1 MAKKPRKPHTSRKR
15 IITPE
20 TRTKIARALAAKLG
34 PTSDWDKP
42 EPTGRK
48 TNGIDKTTGH
58 KITISTPKRTLT
70 KPKTPPNPNTIHN
83 PNGTKAGGHRASTH
97 YLNTQK
103 ITQEPLAQERLTE
116 RANTL
121 TTPQKV
127 TKYLDKLDQRLK
139 TANTDTGN
147 PETNRQNQ
155 RLALKHLVEAQ
166 LLGIVNPNGEQI
178 NDTPT
183 WKPNNTDTT
192 TKENTTAKTPKQ
204 PWHPKTHGTYTPQQ
218 QEQEHKNPAAPGGII
233 HTEAKNL
240 TPLQLKRLANH
251 YGITD
256 ENTINQLGVQAGNP
270 KFRKTQA
277 FNTTYDNWLLDKL
290 GAKLGVTNRQELDT
304 KLTELNGGK
313 DPHKTMIS
321 PIMFQTATP
330 ELRQLI
336 EQELGYLPSRRNM
349 ERDKA
354 GQPKPH
360 PRAGLKISQK
370 RTKKETD
377 ARDLAALKADQQ
389 TIRKQETQAK
399 KDTEKERIINRRATH
414 QRDEYQ
420 ANQDDTAK
428 ALQHAHRNQQLGKR
442 SRFSQETKD
451 AEAKFNAEHP
461 IDSYRPL
468 AQRILDTEWENYKQG
483 NSAPVSINAQKG
495 RPTNPT
501 NTAVYAKAAA
511 ENGGF
516 PKPVDN
522 PQYEKPTTTTPKPA
536 PKPETKPT
544 IPAPKLGER
553 IMRKHTTAGET
564 FNRDGIIRNG
574 IKIKKAFNG
583 YALEVPG
590 RDNPVDLTYDYRNN
604 TGPEDLNDA
613 RAAVDRITEDMKLPG
628 VDPNNYWLGRTE
640 KEISK
645 TVDDPRIRPYIE
657 SNKLYDAETLRAA
670 REQATTGKQPSASKQ
685 PTYPV
690 RQQADQKSVAKTLR
704 AVHRMQNLR
713 TMPIGEERNKARKQ
727 FNETHPVEN
736 YEELAA
742 KIIEHD
748 AKEYRKGNKSQL
760 TISPSSI
767 PRRPTDK
774 LWLNA
779 IEQHGGFPN
788 ADLKK
793 KLRDLESNTATRH
806 IRRGEAGVKAR
817 EARKKLRELTST
829 NPESESTEEVR
840 KLKLEQAQHE
850 AKLRKQL
857 ETFWKEQKRTLKMEG
872 ATDKDLEYVNGKI
885 ESATRVSKQAEKNLA
900 KYSETPKPTR
910 KEPPRTNWKT
920 NLTTNDPNTPL
931 ENQAHNLSDNDLITA
946 YKGLK
951 ADTKYWEHHIKT
963 RSTYTQ
969 QEAITNRDKTLTQQI
984 SIKDELKQRG
994 FKLNALNKGRQN
1006 GTTEAQM
1013 NAQREQKAHQAK
1025 LHNANVVNS
1034 IAISRPEA
1042 LTKLNDT
1049 ELTDWYNTINTL
1061 EKNYKPEDWAKV
1073 QKALPTIHEEINRR
1087 GLGNTEQINRKAQKA
1102 MSFDDDLI
1110 AAAKDP
1116 HADYIRENDIL
1127 VPHKNYKVTT
1137 YKGDGAGKD
1146 NNYITNPSE
1155 LISIALANTYNTKET
1170 NNLLKFR
1177 DRIDAGAPLWTD
1189 KNGTLHTTSKIDA
1202 NTRINLE
1209 TILETTGTTTDTP
1222 SWNDGIPQGRI
1233 HHDDL
1238 KARGWTSDMIWQNLE
1253 DVMKLKDVPEGT
1265 NKRTYSMREVEAV
1278 EATNKKIA
1286 KAVGDRAHLIPLA
1299 ETPATSENTW
1309 GRTALKERGWTER
1322 MIERYLGEPDFYD
1335 RGYDNRPFYK
1345 WHKDRIKQAEAEDP
1359 ALRRRI
1365 EQDEKKRQEK
1375 FDKLTEG
1382 GKGYF
1387 RRINGDWVIA
1397 GKDIKR
1403 GQTITVRKKNGEE
1416 KKVYIGSVTTVDDTT
1431 YGVPGTPP
1439 VTLNQQAREIG
1450 KELPQPMSNK
1460 AKAHKVNTSPAT
1472 AKQISFIN
1480 KLLAR
1485 HSRNYGVIEGE
1496 NLFLD
1501 SFTYKYPTQTE
1512 LKKMTRSEA
1521 SFLIDILQNDEM

>member
-42 EPTGRK
+42 EPKGRK

-103 ITQEPLAQERLTE
+103 ITQEPLAKERLTE

-166 LLGIVNPNGEQI
+166 LLGLVNPNGEQI

-183 WKPNNTDTT
+183 WKPETAIKQNTT
-192 TKENTTAKTPKQ
+192 TKTPKQ

-218 QEQEHKNPAAPGGII
+218 QEQERKNPAAPGGII

-290 GAKLGVTNRQELDT
+290 GTKLGVTNRQELDT

-370 RTKKETD
+370 RTKQETD
-377 ARDLAALKADQQ
+377 ARDLAALKADQH

-399 KDTEKERIINRRATH
+399 TDTEKQRIINRRATH

-420 ANQDDTAK
+420 ANQDDTA
-428 ALQHAHRNQQLGKR
+428 
-442 SRFSQETKD
+442 
-451 AEAKFNAEHP
+451 
-461 IDSYRPL
+461 
-468 AQRILDTEWENYKQG
+468 
-483 NSAPVSINAQKG
+483 
-495 RPTNPT
+495 
-501 NTAVYAKAAA
+501 
-511 ENGGF
+511 
-516 PKPVDN
+516 
-522 PQYEKPTTTTPKPA
+522 

-544 IPAPKLGER
+544 IPVPKRGER
-553 IMRKHTTAGET
+553 IIRKHTTDGET

-574 IKIKKAFNG
+574 IKIKRGYNG
-583 YALEVPG
+583 YELEVPG
-590 RDNPVDLTYDYRNN
+590 RDKPVDLTYNYRTN

-613 RAAVDRITEDMKLPG
+613 RAAVDRIAEDMKLPG
-628 VDPNNYWLGRTE
+628 VDPNNYWLGRPE
-640 KEISK
+640 KEISE
-645 TVDDPRIRPYIE
+645 TVDDPRLLPYIE

-685 PTYPV
+685 PTYPI
-690 RQQADQKSVAKTLR
+690 RNQADQKSVAKTLR

-713 TMPIGEERNKARKQ
+713 TMPIGEERLKARKQ

-760 TISPSSI
+760 TISPDSI
-767 PRRPTDK
+767 PRRSTDK
-774 LWLNA
+774 RWLNA

-840 KLKLEQAQHE
+840 KLKLEQAQYE

-872 ATDKDLEYVNGKI
+872 ATDKDLEYINGKL
-885 ESATRVSKQAEKNLA
+885 ESATRISKQAEKNLA

-931 ENQAHNLSDNDLITA
+931 ENQARNLSDNDLITA

-963 RSTYTQ
+963 RSTYTK
-969 QEAITNRDKTLTQQI
+969 QEAITNRDKALTQQI
-984 SIKDELKQRG
+984 SIGDELKQRG

-1042 LTKLNDT
+1042 LTTLNDT

-1073 QKALPTIHEEINRR
+1073 QKTLPTIHEEINRR

-1155 LISIALANTYNTKET
+1155 LISIALANTHNTKET

-1238 KARGWTSDMIWQNLE
+1238 KARGWTSDMIWENLE

-1322 MIERYLGEPDFYD
+1322 MIERYLGEPDFYA

-1365 EQDEKKRQEK
+1365 EQDEKKRKEK

-1382 GKGYF
+1382 GRGYF

-1439 VTLNQQAREIG
+1439 ATLNQQAREIG

-1460 AKAHKVNTSPAT
+1460 AKEHKVNTSPAT
-1472 AKQISFIN
+1472 AKQISFIS

>member
-20 TRTKIARALAAKLG
+20 TRIKIARALAAKLG

-103 ITQEPLAQERLTE
+103 ITQEPLAKERLTE
-116 RANTL
+116 RTNTL
-121 TTPQKV
+121 NTPKKV

-166 LLGIVNPNGEQI
+166 LLGLVNPNGEQI

-183 WKPNNTDTT
+183 WKPETAIKQNTT
-192 TKENTTAKTPKQ
+192 TKTPKQ
-204 PWHPKTHGTYTPQQ
+204 PWHPKTNGTYTPQQ
-218 QEQEHKNPAAPGGII
+218 QEQERKNPAAPGGII

-290 GAKLGVTNRQELDT
+290 GTKLGVTNRQELDT

-370 RTKKETD
+370 RTKQETD

-399 KDTEKERIINRRATH
+399 KDTEKQRIINRRATH

-420 ANQDDTAK
+420 ANQDDTA
-428 ALQHAHRNQQLGKR
+428 
-442 SRFSQETKD
+442 
-451 AEAKFNAEHP
+451 
-461 IDSYRPL
+461 
-468 AQRILDTEWENYKQG
+468 
-483 NSAPVSINAQKG
+483 
-495 RPTNPT
+495 
-501 NTAVYAKAAA
+501 
-511 ENGGF
+511 
-516 PKPVDN
+516 
-522 PQYEKPTTTTPKPA
+522 

-544 IPAPKLGER
+544 IPVPKRGER
-553 IMRKHTTAGET
+553 IMRKHTTDGET

-574 IKIKKAFNG
+574 IKIKKSFNG

-590 RDNPVDLTYDYRNN
+590 RDKPVDLTYDYRAN

-613 RAAVDRITEDMKLPG
+613 RAVVDRITEDMKLPG
-628 VDPNNYWLGRTE
+628 IDPNNYWLGRTE
-640 KEISK
+640 KEISE

-685 PTYPV
+685 PTYPI
-690 RQQADQKSVAKTLR
+690 RNQADQKSVAKTLR

-713 TMPIGEERNKARKQ
+713 TMPIGEERLKARKQ

-760 TISPSSI
+760 TISPDSI
-767 PRRPTDK
+767 PRRSTDK
-774 LWLNA
+774 RWLNA

-840 KLKLEQAQHE
+840 KLKLEQAQYE

-872 ATDKDLEYVNGKI
+872 ATDKDLEYINGKI
-885 ESATRVSKQAEKNLA
+885 ESATRISKQAEKNLA
-900 KYSETPKPTR
+900 KYSETPEPPKPKTTAPTR

-984 SIKDELKQRG
+984 SIGDELKQRG

-1146 NNYITNPSE
+1146 NNYITNPNE
-1155 LISIALANTYNTKET
+1155 LISIALANTHNTKET

-1416 KKVYIGSVTTVDDTT
+1416 KKVYIGSVTTVNDTT

-1439 VTLNQQAREIG
+1439 ATLNQQAREIG

-1460 AKAHKVNTSPAT
+1460 AKEHKVNTSPAT
-1472 AKQISFIN
+1472 AKQISFIS

>member
-1 MAKKPRKPHTSRKR
+1 MVKKPRKPHTSRKR

-103 ITQEPLAQERLTE
+103 ITQEPLAKERLTE
-116 RANTL
+116 RTNTL
-121 TTPQKV
+121 NTPKKV

-166 LLGIVNPNGEQI
+166 LLGLVNPNGEQI

-183 WKPNNTDTT
+183 WKPETAIKQNTT
-192 TKENTTAKTPKQ
+192 TKTPKQ
-204 PWHPKTHGTYTPQQ
+204 PWHPKTNGTYTPQQ
-218 QEQEHKNPAAPGGII
+218 QEQERKNPAAPGGII

-290 GAKLGVTNRQELDT
+290 GTKLGVTNRQELDT

-370 RTKKETD
+370 RTKQETD

-399 KDTEKERIINRRATH
+399 KDTEKQRIINRRATH

-420 ANQDDTAK
+420 ANQDDTA
-428 ALQHAHRNQQLGKR
+428 
-442 SRFSQETKD
+442 
-451 AEAKFNAEHP
+451 
-461 IDSYRPL
+461 
-468 AQRILDTEWENYKQG
+468 
-483 NSAPVSINAQKG
+483 
-495 RPTNPT
+495 
-501 NTAVYAKAAA
+501 
-511 ENGGF
+511 
-516 PKPVDN
+516 
-522 PQYEKPTTTTPKPA
+522 

-544 IPAPKLGER
+544 IPVPKRGER
-553 IMRKHTTAGET
+553 IMRKHTTDGET

-574 IKIKKAFNG
+574 IKIKKSFNG

-590 RDNPVDLTYDYRNN
+590 RDKPVDLTYDYRAN

-613 RAAVDRITEDMKLPG
+613 RAVVDRITEDMKLPG
-628 VDPNNYWLGRTE
+628 IDPNNYWLGRTE
-640 KEISK
+640 KEISE

-685 PTYPV
+685 PTYPI
-690 RQQADQKSVAKTLR
+690 RNQADQKSVAKTLR

-713 TMPIGEERNKARKQ
+713 TMPIGEERLKARKQ

-760 TISPSSI
+760 TISPDSI
-767 PRRPTDK
+767 PRRSTDK
-774 LWLNA
+774 RWLNA

-840 KLKLEQAQHE
+840 KLKLEQAQYE

-872 ATDKDLEYVNGKI
+872 ATDKDLEYINGKI

-931 ENQAHNLSDNDLITA
+931 ENQARNLSDNDLITA

-951 ADTKYWEHHIKT
+951 ADMKYWEHHLKT

-969 QEAITNRDKTLTQQI
+969 REAITNRDKTLTQQI

-1013 NAQREQKAHQAK
+1013 NAQRERKAHQAK

-1034 IAISRPEA
+1034 IAIGRPEA
-1042 LTKLNDT
+1042 LTALNDT

-1073 QKALPTIHEEINRR
+1073 QKVLPTIHEEINRR
-1087 GLGNTEQINRKAQKA
+1087 GLGSTEQTNRKAQKA

-1146 NNYITNPSE
+1146 NNYITNPNE
-1155 LISIALANTYNTKET
+1155 LISIALANTHNTKET

-1403 GQTITVRKKNGEE
+1403 GQTIIVRKKNGEE

-1460 AKAHKVNTSPAT
+1460 AKEHKVNTSPVT
-1472 AKQISFIN
+1472 SKQISFIN

>member
-1 MAKKPRKPHTSRKR
+1 MVKKPRKPHTSRKR

-103 ITQEPLAQERLTE
+103 ITQEPLAKERLTE
-116 RANTL
+116 RTNTL
-121 TTPQKV
+121 NTPKKV

-166 LLGIVNPNGEQI
+166 LLGLVNPNGEQI

-183 WKPNNTDTT
+183 WKPETAIKQNTT
-192 TKENTTAKTPKQ
+192 TKTPKQ
-204 PWHPKTHGTYTPQQ
+204 PWHPKTNGTYTPQQ
-218 QEQEHKNPAAPGGII
+218 QEQERKNPAAPGGII

-290 GAKLGVTNRQELDT
+290 GTKLGVTNRQELDT

-370 RTKKETD
+370 RTKQETD
-377 ARDLAALKADQQ
+377 ARDLAARKADQQ

-399 KDTEKERIINRRATH
+399 KDTEKQRIINRRATH

-420 ANQDDTAK
+420 ANQDDTA
-428 ALQHAHRNQQLGKR
+428 
-442 SRFSQETKD
+442 
-451 AEAKFNAEHP
+451 
-461 IDSYRPL
+461 
-468 AQRILDTEWENYKQG
+468 
-483 NSAPVSINAQKG
+483 
-495 RPTNPT
+495 
-501 NTAVYAKAAA
+501 
-511 ENGGF
+511 
-516 PKPVDN
+516 
-522 PQYEKPTTTTPKPA
+522 

-544 IPAPKLGER
+544 IPVPKRGER
-553 IMRKHTTAGET
+553 IMRKHTTDGET

-574 IKIKKAFNG
+574 IKIKKSFNG

-590 RDNPVDLTYDYRNN
+590 RDKPVDLTYDYRAN

-613 RAAVDRITEDMKLPG
+613 RAVVDRITEDMKLPG
-628 VDPNNYWLGRTE
+628 IDPNNYWLGRTE
-640 KEISK
+640 KEISE

-685 PTYPV
+685 PTYPI
-690 RQQADQKSVAKTLR
+690 RNQADQKSVAKTLR

-713 TMPIGEERNKARKQ
+713 TMPIGEERLKARKQ

-760 TISPSSI
+760 TISPDSI
-767 PRRPTDK
+767 PRRSTDK
-774 LWLNA
+774 RWLNA

-840 KLKLEQAQHE
+840 KLKLEQAQYE

-872 ATDKDLEYVNGKI
+872 ATDKDLEYINGKI

-931 ENQAHNLSDNDLITA
+931 ENQARNLSDNDLITA

-951 ADTKYWEHHIKT
+951 ADMKYWEHHLKT

-969 QEAITNRDKTLTQQI
+969 REAITNRDKTLTQQI

-1013 NAQREQKAHQAK
+1013 NAQRERKAHQAK

-1034 IAISRPEA
+1034 IAIGRPEA
-1042 LTKLNDT
+1042 LTALNDT

-1073 QKALPTIHEEINRR
+1073 QKVLPTIHEEINRR
-1087 GLGNTEQINRKAQKA
+1087 GLGSTEQTNRKAQKA

-1146 NNYITNPSE
+1146 NNYITNPNE
-1155 LISIALANTYNTKET
+1155 LISIALANTHNTKET

-1403 GQTITVRKKNGEE
+1403 GQTIIVRKKNGEE

-1460 AKAHKVNTSPAT
+1460 AKEHKVNTSPVT
-1472 AKQISFIN
+1472 SKQISFIN

>member
-1 MAKKPRKPHTSRKR
+1 MVKKPRKPHTSRKR

-103 ITQEPLAQERLTE
+103 ITQEPLAKERLTE
-116 RANTL
+116 RTNTL
-121 TTPQKV
+121 NTPKKV

-166 LLGIVNPNGEQI
+166 LLGLVNPNGEQI

-183 WKPNNTDTT
+183 WKPETAIKQNTT
-192 TKENTTAKTPKQ
+192 TKTPKQ
-204 PWHPKTHGTYTPQQ
+204 PWHPKTNGTYTPQQ
-218 QEQEHKNPAAPGGII
+218 QEQERKNPAAPGGII

-290 GAKLGVTNRQELDT
+290 GTKLGVTNRQELDT

-370 RTKKETD
+370 RTKQETD

-399 KDTEKERIINRRATH
+399 KDTEKQRIINRRATH

-420 ANQDDTAK
+420 ANQDDTA
-428 ALQHAHRNQQLGKR
+428 
-442 SRFSQETKD
+442 
-451 AEAKFNAEHP
+451 
-461 IDSYRPL
+461 
-468 AQRILDTEWENYKQG
+468 
-483 NSAPVSINAQKG
+483 
-495 RPTNPT
+495 
-501 NTAVYAKAAA
+501 
-511 ENGGF
+511 
-516 PKPVDN
+516 
-522 PQYEKPTTTTPKPA
+522 

-544 IPAPKLGER
+544 IPVPKRGER
-553 IMRKHTTAGET
+553 IMRKHTTDGET

-574 IKIKKAFNG
+574 IKIKKSFNG

-590 RDNPVDLTYDYRNN
+590 RDKPVDLTYDYRAN

-613 RAAVDRITEDMKLPG
+613 RAVVDRITEDMKLPG
-628 VDPNNYWLGRTE
+628 IDPNNYWLGRTE
-640 KEISK
+640 KEISE

-685 PTYPV
+685 PTYPI
-690 RQQADQKSVAKTLR
+690 RNQADQKSVAKTLR

-713 TMPIGEERNKARKQ
+713 TMPIGEERLKARKQ

-760 TISPSSI
+760 TISPDSI
-767 PRRPTDK
+767 PRRSTDK
-774 LWLNA
+774 RWLNA

-840 KLKLEQAQHE
+840 KLKLEQAQYE

-931 ENQAHNLSDNDLITA
+931 ENQARNLSDNDLITA

-951 ADTKYWEHHIKT
+951 ADMKYWEHHLKT

-969 QEAITNRDKTLTQQI
+969 REAITNRDKTLTQQI

-1013 NAQREQKAHQAK
+1013 NAQRERKAHQAK

-1034 IAISRPEA
+1034 IAIGRPEA
-1042 LTKLNDT
+1042 LTALNDT

-1073 QKALPTIHEEINRR
+1073 QKVLPTIHEEINRR
-1087 GLGNTEQINRKAQKA
+1087 GLGSTEQTNRKAQKA

-1146 NNYITNPSE
+1146 NNYITNPNE
-1155 LISIALANTYNTKET
+1155 LISIALANTHNTKET

-1403 GQTITVRKKNGEE
+1403 GQTIIVRKKNGEE

-1460 AKAHKVNTSPAT
+1460 AKEHKVNTSPVT
-1472 AKQISFIN
+1472 SKQISFIN

>member
-103 ITQEPLAQERLTE
+103 ITQEPLAKERLTE
-116 RANTL
+116 RTNTL
-121 TTPQKV
+121 NTPKKV

-166 LLGIVNPNGEQI
+166 LLGLVNPNGEQI

-183 WKPNNTDTT
+183 WKPETAIKQNTT
-192 TKENTTAKTPKQ
+192 TKTPKQ
-204 PWHPKTHGTYTPQQ
+204 PWHPKTNGTYTPQQ
-218 QEQEHKNPAAPGGII
+218 QEQERKNPAAPGGII

-277 FNTTYDNWLLDKL
+277 FNTTYDKWLLDKL
-290 GAKLGVTNRQELDT
+290 GTKLGVTNRQELDT

-370 RTKKETD
+370 RTKQETD

-399 KDTEKERIINRRATH
+399 KDTEKQRIINRRATH

-420 ANQDDTAK
+420 ANQDDTA
-428 ALQHAHRNQQLGKR
+428 
-442 SRFSQETKD
+442 
-451 AEAKFNAEHP
+451 
-461 IDSYRPL
+461 
-468 AQRILDTEWENYKQG
+468 
-483 NSAPVSINAQKG
+483 
-495 RPTNPT
+495 
-501 NTAVYAKAAA
+501 
-511 ENGGF
+511 
-516 PKPVDN
+516 
-522 PQYEKPTTTTPKPA
+522 

-544 IPAPKLGER
+544 IPVPKRGER
-553 IMRKHTTAGET
+553 IMRKHTTDGET

-574 IKIKKAFNG
+574 IKIKKSFNG

-590 RDNPVDLTYDYRNN
+590 RDKPVDLTYDYRTN

-613 RAAVDRITEDMKLPG
+613 RAVVDRITEDMKLPG
-628 VDPNNYWLGRTE
+628 IDPNNYWLGRTE
-640 KEISK
+640 KEISE

-685 PTYPV
+685 PTYPI
-690 RQQADQKSVAKTLR
+690 RNQADQKSVAKTLR

-713 TMPIGEERNKARKQ
+713 TMPIGEERLKARKQ

-760 TISPSSI
+760 TISPDSI
-767 PRRPTDK
+767 PRRSTDK
-774 LWLNA
+774 RWLNA

-840 KLKLEQAQHE
+840 KLKLEQAQYE

-872 ATDKDLEYVNGKI
+872 ATDKDLEYINGKI
-885 ESATRVSKQAEKNLA
+885 ESATRISKQAEKNLA
-900 KYSETPKPTR
+900 KYSETPEPPKPKTTAPTR

-984 SIKDELKQRG
+984 SIGDELKQRG

-1146 NNYITNPSE
+1146 NNYITNPNE
-1155 LISIALANTYNTKET
+1155 LISIALANTHNTKET

-1202 NTRINLE
+1202 NTRITLE

-1439 VTLNQQAREIG
+1439 ATLNQQAREIG

-1460 AKAHKVNTSPAT
+1460 AKEHKVNTSPAT
-1472 AKQISFIN
+1472 AKQISFIS

>member
-166 LLGIVNPNGEQI
+166 LLGLVNPNGEQI

-183 WKPNNTDTT
+183 WKPETAIKQNTT
-192 TKENTTAKTPKQ
+192 TKTPKQ

-251 YGITD
+251 YGLTD
-256 ENTINQLGVQAGNP
+256 ENIINQLGVQAGNP

-277 FNTTYDNWLLDKL
+277 FNTTYDKWLLDKL

-313 DPHKTMIS
+313 DPHKTMVS

-370 RTKKETD
+370 RTKQETD

-399 KDTEKERIINRRATH
+399 KDTEKQRIINRRATH

-420 ANQDDTAK
+420 ANQDDTA
-428 ALQHAHRNQQLGKR
+428 
-442 SRFSQETKD
+442 
-451 AEAKFNAEHP
+451 
-461 IDSYRPL
+461 
-468 AQRILDTEWENYKQG
+468 
-483 NSAPVSINAQKG
+483 
-495 RPTNPT
+495 
-501 NTAVYAKAAA
+501 
-511 ENGGF
+511 
-516 PKPVDN
+516 
-522 PQYEKPTTTTPKPA
+522 

-544 IPAPKLGER
+544 IPVPKRGER
-553 IMRKHTTAGET
+553 IMRKHTTDGET

-574 IKIKKAFNG
+574 IKIKKSFNG

-590 RDNPVDLTYDYRNN
+590 RDKPVDLTYDYRNN

-685 PTYPV
+685 PTYPI

-900 KYSETPKPTR
+900 KYSEPPKPKTTAPTQ

-984 SIKDELKQRG
+984 NIGDELKQRG

-1155 LISIALANTYNTKET
+1155 LISIALANTHNTKET

-1202 NTRINLE
+1202 NTRITLE
-1209 TILETTGTTTDTP
+1209 TILETTGTTTDAP

-1238 KARGWTSDMIWQNLE
+1238 KARGWTSDMIWENLE
-1253 DVMKLKDVPEGT
+1253 DVMKLKDVPDGT

-1403 GQTITVRKKNGEE
+1403 GQTIIVRKKNGEE

-1460 AKAHKVNTSPAT
+1460 AKEHKVNTSPVT
-1472 AKQISFIN
+1472 SKQISFIN

-1485 HSRNYGVIEGE
+1485 HSRNYGVMEGE

>member
-166 LLGIVNPNGEQI
+166 LLGLVNPNGEQI

-183 WKPNNTDTT
+183 WKPETAIKQNTT
-192 TKENTTAKTPKQ
+192 TKTPKQ

-251 YGITD
+251 YGLTD
-256 ENTINQLGVQAGNP
+256 ENIINQLGVQAGNP

-277 FNTTYDNWLLDKL
+277 FNTTYDKWLLDKL

-313 DPHKTMIS
+313 DPHKTMVS

-370 RTKKETD
+370 RTKQETD

-399 KDTEKERIINRRATH
+399 KDTEKQRIINRRATH

-420 ANQDDTAK
+420 ANQDDTA
-428 ALQHAHRNQQLGKR
+428 
-442 SRFSQETKD
+442 
-451 AEAKFNAEHP
+451 
-461 IDSYRPL
+461 
-468 AQRILDTEWENYKQG
+468 
-483 NSAPVSINAQKG
+483 
-495 RPTNPT
+495 
-501 NTAVYAKAAA
+501 
-511 ENGGF
+511 
-516 PKPVDN
+516 
-522 PQYEKPTTTTPKPA
+522 

-544 IPAPKLGER
+544 IPVPKRGER
-553 IMRKHTTAGET
+553 IMRKHTTDGET

-574 IKIKKAFNG
+574 IKIKKSFNG

-590 RDNPVDLTYDYRNN
+590 RDKPVDLTYDYRNN

-685 PTYPV
+685 PTYPI

-900 KYSETPKPTR
+900 KYSEPPKPKTTAPTQ

-984 SIKDELKQRG
+984 NIGDELKQRG

-1155 LISIALANTYNTKET
+1155 LISIALANTHNTKET

-1202 NTRINLE
+1202 NTRITLE
-1209 TILETTGTTTDTP
+1209 TILETTGTTTDAP

-1238 KARGWTSDMIWQNLE
+1238 KARGWTSDMIWENLE
-1253 DVMKLKDVPEGT
+1253 DVMKLKDVPDGT

-1403 GQTITVRKKNGEE
+1403 GQTIIVRKKNGEE

-1460 AKAHKVNTSPAT
+1460 AKEHKVNTSPVT
-1472 AKQISFIN
+1472 SKQISFIN

>member
-166 LLGIVNPNGEQI
+166 LLGLVNPNGEQI

-183 WKPNNTDTT
+183 WKPETAIKQNTT
-192 TKENTTAKTPKQ
+192 TKTPKQ

-251 YGITD
+251 YGLTD
-256 ENTINQLGVQAGNP
+256 ENIINQLGVQAGNP

-277 FNTTYDNWLLDKL
+277 FNTTYDKWLLDKL

-313 DPHKTMIS
+313 DPHKTMVS

-370 RTKKETD
+370 RTKQETD

-399 KDTEKERIINRRATH
+399 KDTEKQRIINRRATH

-420 ANQDDTAK
+420 ANQDDTA
-428 ALQHAHRNQQLGKR
+428 
-442 SRFSQETKD
+442 
-451 AEAKFNAEHP
+451 
-461 IDSYRPL
+461 
-468 AQRILDTEWENYKQG
+468 
-483 NSAPVSINAQKG
+483 
-495 RPTNPT
+495 
-501 NTAVYAKAAA
+501 
-511 ENGGF
+511 
-516 PKPVDN
+516 
-522 PQYEKPTTTTPKPA
+522 

-544 IPAPKLGER
+544 IPVPKRGER
-553 IMRKHTTAGET
+553 IMRKHTTDGET

-574 IKIKKAFNG
+574 IKIKKSFNG

-590 RDNPVDLTYDYRNN
+590 RDKPVDLTYDYRNN

-685 PTYPV
+685 PTYPI

-900 KYSETPKPTR
+900 KYSEPPKPKTTAPTQ

-984 SIKDELKQRG
+984 NIGDELKQRG

-1155 LISIALANTYNTKET
+1155 LISIALANTHNTKET

-1202 NTRINLE
+1202 NTRITLE
-1209 TILETTGTTTDTP
+1209 TILETTGTTTDAP

-1253 DVMKLKDVPEGT
+1253 DVMKLKDVPDGT

-1403 GQTITVRKKNGEE
+1403 GQTIIVRKKNGEE

-1460 AKAHKVNTSPAT
+1460 AKEHKVNTSPVT
-1472 AKQISFIN
+1472 SKQISFIN

>member
-1 MAKKPRKPHTSRKR
+1 MVKKPRKPHTSRKR

-103 ITQEPLAQERLTE
+103 ITQEPLAKERLTE
-116 RANTL
+116 RTNTL
-121 TTPQKV
+121 NTPKKV

-166 LLGIVNPNGEQI
+166 LLGLVNPNGEQI

-183 WKPNNTDTT
+183 WKPETAIKQNTT
-192 TKENTTAKTPKQ
+192 TKTPKQ
-204 PWHPKTHGTYTPQQ
+204 PWHPKTNGTYTPQQ
-218 QEQEHKNPAAPGGII
+218 QEQERKNPAAPGGII

-290 GAKLGVTNRQELDT
+290 GTKLGVTNRQELDT

-370 RTKKETD
+370 RTKQETD

-399 KDTEKERIINRRATH
+399 KDTEKQRIINRRATH

-420 ANQDDTAK
+420 ANQDDTA
-428 ALQHAHRNQQLGKR
+428 
-442 SRFSQETKD
+442 
-451 AEAKFNAEHP
+451 
-461 IDSYRPL
+461 
-468 AQRILDTEWENYKQG
+468 
-483 NSAPVSINAQKG
+483 
-495 RPTNPT
+495 
-501 NTAVYAKAAA
+501 
-511 ENGGF
+511 
-516 PKPVDN
+516 
-522 PQYEKPTTTTPKPA
+522 

-544 IPAPKLGER
+544 IPVPKRGER
-553 IMRKHTTAGET
+553 IMRKHTTDGET

-574 IKIKKAFNG
+574 IKIKKSFNG

-590 RDNPVDLTYDYRNN
+590 RDKPVDLTYDYRAN

-613 RAAVDRITEDMKLPG
+613 RAVVDRITEDMKLPG
-628 VDPNNYWLGRTE
+628 IDPNNYWLGRTE
-640 KEISK
+640 KEISE

-685 PTYPV
+685 PTYPI
-690 RQQADQKSVAKTLR
+690 RNQADQKSVAKTLR

-713 TMPIGEERNKARKQ
+713 TMPIGEERLKARKQ

-760 TISPSSI
+760 TISPDSI
-767 PRRPTDK
+767 PRRSTDK
-774 LWLNA
+774 RLLNA

-840 KLKLEQAQHE
+840 KLKLEQAQYE

-872 ATDKDLEYVNGKI
+872 ATDKDLEYINGKI

-931 ENQAHNLSDNDLITA
+931 ENQARNLSDNDLITA

-951 ADTKYWEHHIKT
+951 ADMKYWEHHLKT

-969 QEAITNRDKTLTQQI
+969 REAITNRDKTLTQQI

-1013 NAQREQKAHQAK
+1013 NAQRERKAHQAK

-1034 IAISRPEA
+1034 IAIGRPEA
-1042 LTKLNDT
+1042 LTALNDT

-1073 QKALPTIHEEINRR
+1073 QKVLPTIHEEINRR
-1087 GLGNTEQINRKAQKA
+1087 GLGSTEQTNRKAQKA

-1146 NNYITNPSE
+1146 NNYITNPNE
-1155 LISIALANTYNTKET
+1155 LISIALANTHNTKET

-1403 GQTITVRKKNGEE
+1403 GQTIIVRKKNGEE

-1460 AKAHKVNTSPAT
+1460 AKEHKVNTSPVT
-1472 AKQISFIN
+1472 SKQISFIN

>member
-20 TRTKIARALAAKLG
+20 TRIKIARALAAKLG

-103 ITQEPLAQERLTE
+103 ITQEPLAKERLTE
-116 RANTL
+116 RTNTL
-121 TTPQKV
+121 NTPKKV

-166 LLGIVNPNGEQI
+166 LLGLVNPNGEQI

-183 WKPNNTDTT
+183 WKPETAIKQNTT
-192 TKENTTAKTPKQ
+192 TKTPKQ
-204 PWHPKTHGTYTPQQ
+204 PWHPKTNGTYTPQQ
-218 QEQEHKNPAAPGGII
+218 QEQERKNPAAPGGII
-233 HTEAKNL
+233 HTEAKKL

-290 GAKLGVTNRQELDT
+290 GTKLGVTNRQELDT

-370 RTKKETD
+370 RTKQETD

-399 KDTEKERIINRRATH
+399 KDTEKQRIINRRATH

-420 ANQDDTAK
+420 ANQDDTA
-428 ALQHAHRNQQLGKR
+428 
-442 SRFSQETKD
+442 
-451 AEAKFNAEHP
+451 
-461 IDSYRPL
+461 
-468 AQRILDTEWENYKQG
+468 
-483 NSAPVSINAQKG
+483 
-495 RPTNPT
+495 
-501 NTAVYAKAAA
+501 
-511 ENGGF
+511 
-516 PKPVDN
+516 
-522 PQYEKPTTTTPKPA
+522 

-544 IPAPKLGER
+544 IPVPKRGER
-553 IMRKHTTAGET
+553 IMRKHTTDGET

-574 IKIKKAFNG
+574 IKIKKSFNG

-590 RDNPVDLTYDYRNN
+590 RDKPVDLTYDYRAN

-613 RAAVDRITEDMKLPG
+613 RAVVDRITEDMKLPG
-628 VDPNNYWLGRTE
+628 IDPNNYWLGRTE
-640 KEISK
+640 KEISE

-685 PTYPV
+685 PTYPI
-690 RQQADQKSVAKTLR
+690 RNQADQKSVAKTLR

-713 TMPIGEERNKARKQ
+713 TMPIGEERLKARKQ

-760 TISPSSI
+760 TISPDSI
-767 PRRPTDK
+767 PRRSTDK
-774 LWLNA
+774 RWLNA

-840 KLKLEQAQHE
+840 KLKLEQAQYE

-872 ATDKDLEYVNGKI
+872 ATDKDLEYINGKI
-885 ESATRVSKQAEKNLA
+885 ESATRISKQAEKNLA
-900 KYSETPKPTR
+900 KYSETPEPPKPKTTAPTR

-984 SIKDELKQRG
+984 SIGDELKQRG

-1146 NNYITNPSE
+1146 NNYITNPNE
-1155 LISIALANTYNTKET
+1155 LISIALANTHNTKET

-1416 KKVYIGSVTTVDDTT
+1416 KKVYIGSVTTVNDTT

-1439 VTLNQQAREIG
+1439 ATLNQQAREIG

-1460 AKAHKVNTSPAT
+1460 AKEHKVNTSPAT
-1472 AKQISFIN
+1472 AKQISFIS

>member
-103 ITQEPLAQERLTE
+103 ITQEPLAKERLTE
-116 RANTL
+116 RTNTL
-121 TTPQKV
+121 NTPKKV

-166 LLGIVNPNGEQI
+166 LLGLVNPNGEQI

-183 WKPNNTDTT
+183 WKPETAIKQNTT
-192 TKENTTAKTPKQ
+192 TKTPKQ
-204 PWHPKTHGTYTPQQ
+204 PWHPKTNGTYTPQQ
-218 QEQEHKNPAAPGGII
+218 QEQERKNPAAPGGII

-277 FNTTYDNWLLDKL
+277 FNTTYDKWLLDKL
-290 GAKLGVTNRQELDT
+290 GTKLGVTNRQELDT

-370 RTKKETD
+370 RTKQETD

-399 KDTEKERIINRRATH
+399 KDTEKQRIINRRATH

-420 ANQDDTAK
+420 ANQDDTA
-428 ALQHAHRNQQLGKR
+428 
-442 SRFSQETKD
+442 
-451 AEAKFNAEHP
+451 
-461 IDSYRPL
+461 
-468 AQRILDTEWENYKQG
+468 
-483 NSAPVSINAQKG
+483 
-495 RPTNPT
+495 
-501 NTAVYAKAAA
+501 
-511 ENGGF
+511 
-516 PKPVDN
+516 
-522 PQYEKPTTTTPKPA
+522 

-544 IPAPKLGER
+544 IPVPKRGER
-553 IMRKHTTAGET
+553 IIRKHTTDGET

-574 IKIKKAFNG
+574 IKIKKSFNG

-590 RDNPVDLTYDYRNN
+590 RDKPVDLTYDYRAN

-613 RAAVDRITEDMKLPG
+613 RAVVDRITEDMKLPG
-628 VDPNNYWLGRTE
+628 IDPNNYWLGRTE
-640 KEISK
+640 KEISE

-685 PTYPV
+685 PTYPI
-690 RQQADQKSVAKTLR
+690 RNQADQKSVAKTLR

-713 TMPIGEERNKARKQ
+713 TMPIGEERLKARKQ

-760 TISPSSI
+760 TISPDSI
-767 PRRPTDK
+767 PRRSTDK
-774 LWLNA
+774 RWLNA

-840 KLKLEQAQHE
+840 KLKLEQAQYE

-872 ATDKDLEYVNGKI
+872 ATDKDLEYINGKI
-885 ESATRVSKQAEKNLA
+885 ESATRISKQAEKNLA
-900 KYSETPKPTR
+900 KYSETPEPPKPKTTAPTR

-1034 IAISRPEA
+1034 IAIGRPEA
-1042 LTKLNDT
+1042 LTALNDT

-1087 GLGNTEQINRKAQKA
+1087 GLGSTEQTNRKAQKA

-1146 NNYITNPSE
+1146 NNYITNPNE
-1155 LISIALANTYNTKET
+1155 LISIALANTHNTKET

-1403 GQTITVRKKNGEE
+1403 GQTIIVRKKNGEE

-1460 AKAHKVNTSPAT
+1460 AKEHKVNTSPVT
-1472 AKQISFIN
+1472 SKQISFIN

>member
-42 EPTGRK
+42 EPIGRK

-103 ITQEPLAQERLTE
+103 ITQEPLAKERLTE
-116 RANTL
+116 RTNTL
-121 TTPQKV
+121 NTPKKV

-166 LLGIVNPNGEQI
+166 LLGLVNPNGEQI

-183 WKPNNTDTT
+183 WKPETAIKQNTT
-192 TKENTTAKTPKQ
+192 TKTPKQ
-204 PWHPKTHGTYTPQQ
+204 PWHPKTNGTYTPQQ
-218 QEQEHKNPAAPGGII
+218 QEQERKNPAAPGGII

-277 FNTTYDNWLLDKL
+277 FNTTYDKWLLDKL
-290 GAKLGVTNRQELDT
+290 GTKLGVTNRQELDT

-370 RTKKETD
+370 RTKQETD

-399 KDTEKERIINRRATH
+399 KDTEKQRIINRRATH

-420 ANQDDTAK
+420 ANQDDTA
-428 ALQHAHRNQQLGKR
+428 
-442 SRFSQETKD
+442 
-451 AEAKFNAEHP
+451 
-461 IDSYRPL
+461 
-468 AQRILDTEWENYKQG
+468 
-483 NSAPVSINAQKG
+483 
-495 RPTNPT
+495 
-501 NTAVYAKAAA
+501 
-511 ENGGF
+511 
-516 PKPVDN
+516 
-522 PQYEKPTTTTPKPA
+522 

-544 IPAPKLGER
+544 IPVPKRGER
-553 IMRKHTTAGET
+553 IMRKHTTDGET

-574 IKIKKAFNG
+574 IKIKKSFNG

-590 RDNPVDLTYDYRNN
+590 RDKPVDLTYDYRAN

-613 RAAVDRITEDMKLPG
+613 RAVVDRITEDMKLPG
-628 VDPNNYWLGRTE
+628 IDPNNYWLGRTE
-640 KEISK
+640 KEISE

-685 PTYPV
+685 PTYPI
-690 RQQADQKSVAKTLR
+690 RNQADQKSVAKTLR

-713 TMPIGEERNKARKQ
+713 TMPIGEERLKARKQ

-760 TISPSSI
+760 TISPDSI
-767 PRRPTDK
+767 PRRSTDK
-774 LWLNA
+774 RWLNA

-840 KLKLEQAQHE
+840 KLKLEQAQYE

-872 ATDKDLEYVNGKI
+872 ATDKDLEYINGKI
-885 ESATRVSKQAEKNLA
+885 ESATRISKQAEKNLA
-900 KYSETPKPTR
+900 KYSETPEPPKPKTTAPTR

-1034 IAISRPEA
+1034 IAIGRPEA
-1042 LTKLNDT
+1042 LTALNDT

-1073 QKALPTIHEEINRR
+1073 QKVLPTIHEEINRR
-1087 GLGNTEQINRKAQKA
+1087 GLGSTEQTNRKAQKA

-1146 NNYITNPSE
+1146 NNYITNPNE
-1155 LISIALANTYNTKET
+1155 LISIALANTHNTKET

-1403 GQTITVRKKNGEE
+1403 GQTIIVRKKNGEE

-1460 AKAHKVNTSPAT
+1460 AKEHKVNTSPVT
-1472 AKQISFIN
+1472 SKQISFIN

>member
-103 ITQEPLAQERLTE
+103 ITQEPLAKERLTE

-121 TTPQKV
+121 NTPKKV

-166 LLGIVNPNGEQI
+166 LLGLVNPNGEQI

-183 WKPNNTDTT
+183 WKPETAIKQNTT
-192 TKENTTAKTPKQ
+192 TKTPKQ

-218 QEQEHKNPAAPGGII
+218 QEQERKNPVAPGGII

-290 GAKLGVTNRQELDT
+290 GTKLGVTNRQELDT

-370 RTKKETD
+370 RTKQETD

-399 KDTEKERIINRRATH
+399 KDTEKQRIINRRATH

-420 ANQDDTAK
+420 ANQDDTA
-428 ALQHAHRNQQLGKR
+428 
-442 SRFSQETKD
+442 
-451 AEAKFNAEHP
+451 
-461 IDSYRPL
+461 
-468 AQRILDTEWENYKQG
+468 
-483 NSAPVSINAQKG
+483 
-495 RPTNPT
+495 
-501 NTAVYAKAAA
+501 
-511 ENGGF
+511 
-516 PKPVDN
+516 
-522 PQYEKPTTTTPKPA
+522 

-544 IPAPKLGER
+544 IPVPKRGER
-553 IMRKHTTAGET
+553 IMRKHTTDGET

-574 IKIKKAFNG
+574 IKIKKSFNG

-590 RDNPVDLTYDYRNN
+590 RDKPVDLTYDYRTN

-613 RAAVDRITEDMKLPG
+613 RAVVDRITEDMKLPG

-640 KEISK
+640 KEISE

-685 PTYPV
+685 PTYPI
-690 RQQADQKSVAKTLR
+690 RNQADQKSVAKTLR

-713 TMPIGEERNKARKQ
+713 TMPIGEERLKARKQ

-760 TISPSSI
+760 TISPDSI
-767 PRRPTDK
+767 PRRSTDK

-840 KLKLEQAQHE
+840 KLKLEQAQYE

-900 KYSETPKPTR
+900 KYSEPPKPKTTAPTQ

-984 SIKDELKQRG
+984 SIGDELKQRG

-1155 LISIALANTYNTKET
+1155 LISIALANTHNTKET

-1202 NTRINLE
+1202 NTRITLE
-1209 TILETTGTTTDTP
+1209 TILETTGTTTDAP

-1238 KARGWTSDMIWQNLE
+1238 KARGWTSDMIWENLE
-1253 DVMKLKDVPEGT
+1253 DVMKLKDVPDGT

-1403 GQTITVRKKNGEE
+1403 GQTIIVRKKNGEE

-1460 AKAHKVNTSPAT
+1460 AKEHKVNTSPVT
-1472 AKQISFIN
+1472 SKQISFIN

>member
-103 ITQEPLAQERLTE
+103 ITQEPLAKERLTE

-121 TTPQKV
+121 NTPKKV

-166 LLGIVNPNGEQI
+166 LLGLVNPNGEQI

-183 WKPNNTDTT
+183 WKPETAIKQNTT
-192 TKENTTAKTPKQ
+192 TKTPKQ
-204 PWHPKTHGTYTPQQ
+204 PWHPKTNGTYTPQQ
-218 QEQEHKNPAAPGGII
+218 QEQERKNPAAPGGII

-251 YGITD
+251 YGLTD
-256 ENTINQLGVQAGNP
+256 ENIINQLGVQAGNP

-277 FNTTYDNWLLDKL
+277 FNTTYDKWLLDKL
-290 GAKLGVTNRQELDT
+290 GTKLGVTNRQELDT

-370 RTKKETD
+370 RTKQETD
-377 ARDLAALKADQQ
+377 ARDLAALKADQH

-399 KDTEKERIINRRATH
+399 TDTEKQRIINRRATH

-420 ANQDDTAK
+420 ANQDDTA
-428 ALQHAHRNQQLGKR
+428 
-442 SRFSQETKD
+442 
-451 AEAKFNAEHP
+451 
-461 IDSYRPL
+461 
-468 AQRILDTEWENYKQG
+468 
-483 NSAPVSINAQKG
+483 
-495 RPTNPT
+495 
-501 NTAVYAKAAA
+501 
-511 ENGGF
+511 
-516 PKPVDN
+516 
-522 PQYEKPTTTTPKPA
+522 

-544 IPAPKLGER
+544 IPVPKRGER
-553 IMRKHTTAGET
+553 IMRKHTTDGET

-574 IKIKKAFNG
+574 IKIKKSFNG

-590 RDNPVDLTYDYRNN
+590 RDKPVDLTYDYRAN

-613 RAAVDRITEDMKLPG
+613 RAVVDRITEDMKLPG
-628 VDPNNYWLGRTE
+628 IDPNNYWLGRTE
-640 KEISK
+640 KEISE

-670 REQATTGKQPSASKQ
+670 REQVTTGKQPSASKQ
-685 PTYPV
+685 PTYPI
-690 RQQADQKSVAKTLR
+690 RNQADQKSVAKTLR

-713 TMPIGEERNKARKQ
+713 TMPIGEERLKARKQ

-760 TISPSSI
+760 TISPDSI
-767 PRRPTDK
+767 PRRSTDK
-774 LWLNA
+774 RWLNA

-840 KLKLEQAQHE
+840 KLKLEQAQYE

-872 ATDKDLEYVNGKI
+872 ATDKDLEYINGKI
-885 ESATRVSKQAEKNLA
+885 ESATRISKQAEKNLA
-900 KYSETPKPTR
+900 KYSETPEPPKPKTTAPTR

-1146 NNYITNPSE
+1146 NNYITNPNE
-1155 LISIALANTYNTKET
+1155 LISIALANTHNTKET

-1460 AKAHKVNTSPAT
+1460 AKEHKVNTSPVT
-1472 AKQISFIN
+1472 SKQISFIN

>member
-166 LLGIVNPNGEQI
+166 LLGLVNPNGEQI

-183 WKPNNTDTT
+183 WKPNTTDTT

-251 YGITD
+251 YGLTD
-256 ENTINQLGVQAGNP
+256 ENIINQLGVQAGNP

-277 FNTTYDNWLLDKL
+277 FNTTYDKWLLDKL
-290 GAKLGVTNRQELDT
+290 GTKLGVTNRQELDT

-370 RTKKETD
+370 RTKQETD
-377 ARDLAALKADQQ
+377 ARDLAALKADQH

-399 KDTEKERIINRRATH
+399 TDTEKQRIINRRATH

-428 ALQHAHRNQQLGKR
+428 ALQHAHRDQQLGKR

-468 AQRILDTEWENYKQG
+468 AQKILDTEWENYKQG
-483 NSAPVSINAQKG
+483 NHAPVSINAQKG
-495 RPTNPT
+495 RPTNPS
-501 NTAVYAKAAA
+501 NTAIYAKAAE
-511 ENGGF
+511 EN
-516 PKPVDN
+516 
-522 PQYEKPTTTTPKPA
+522 
-536 PKPETKPT
+536 
-544 IPAPKLGER
+544 
-553 IMRKHTTAGET
+553 
-564 FNRDGIIRNG
+564 
-574 IKIKKAFNG
+574 
-583 YALEVPG
+583 
-590 RDNPVDLTYDYRNN
+590 
-604 TGPEDLNDA
+604 
-613 RAAVDRITEDMKLPG
+613 
-628 VDPNNYWLGRTE
+628 
-640 KEISK
+640 
-645 TVDDPRIRPYIE
+645 
-657 SNKLYDAETLRAA
+657 
-670 REQATTGKQPSASKQ
+670 
-685 PTYPV
+685 
-690 RQQADQKSVAKTLR
+690 
-704 AVHRMQNLR
+704 
-713 TMPIGEERNKARKQ
+713 
-727 FNETHPVEN
+727 
-736 YEELAA
+736 
-742 KIIEHD
+742 
-748 AKEYRKGNKSQL
+748 
-760 TISPSSI
+760 
-767 PRRPTDK
+767 
-774 LWLNA
+774 
-779 IEQHGGFPN
+779 GGFPN

-793 KLRDLESNTATRH
+793 KLKDLESNTATRH
-806 IRRGEAGVKAR
+806 IRRGEAGVKVR
-817 EARKKLRELTST
+817 EARKKLRELTSK
-829 NPESESTEEVR
+829 NLGSESTEEVR
-840 KLKLEQAQHE
+840 KLKLEGAQHE

-872 ATDKDLEYVNGKI
+872 ATDKDLEYVNGKL

-931 ENQAHNLSDNDLITA
+931 ENQARNLSDNDLITA

-951 ADTKYWEHHIKT
+951 ADMKYWEHHLKT

-969 QEAITNRDKTLTQQI
+969 REAITNRDKTLTQQI

-1013 NAQREQKAHQAK
+1013 NAQRERKAHQAK

-1034 IAISRPEA
+1034 IAIGRPEA
-1042 LTKLNDT
+1042 LTALNDT

-1073 QKALPTIHEEINRR
+1073 QKVLPTIHEEINRR
-1087 GLGNTEQINRKAQKA
+1087 GLGSTEQTNRKAQKA

-1146 NNYITNPSE
+1146 NNYITNPNE
-1155 LISIALANTYNTKET
+1155 LISIALANTHNTKET

-1403 GQTITVRKKNGEE
+1403 GQTIIVRKKNGEE

-1460 AKAHKVNTSPAT
+1460 AKEHKVNTSPVT
-1472 AKQISFIN
+1472 SKQISFIN

>member
-166 LLGIVNPNGEQI
+166 LLGLVNPNGEQI

-183 WKPNNTDTT
+183 WKPETAIKQNTT
-192 TKENTTAKTPKQ
+192 TKTPKQ

-251 YGITD
+251 YGLTD
-256 ENTINQLGVQAGNP
+256 ENIINQLGVQAGNP

-277 FNTTYDNWLLDKL
+277 FNTTYDKWLLDKL

-313 DPHKTMIS
+313 DPHKTMVS

-370 RTKKETD
+370 RTKQETD

-399 KDTEKERIINRRATH
+399 KDTEKQRIINRRATH

-420 ANQDDTAK
+420 ANQDDTA
-428 ALQHAHRNQQLGKR
+428 
-442 SRFSQETKD
+442 
-451 AEAKFNAEHP
+451 
-461 IDSYRPL
+461 
-468 AQRILDTEWENYKQG
+468 
-483 NSAPVSINAQKG
+483 
-495 RPTNPT
+495 
-501 NTAVYAKAAA
+501 
-511 ENGGF
+511 
-516 PKPVDN
+516 
-522 PQYEKPTTTTPKPA
+522 

-544 IPAPKLGER
+544 IPVPKRGER
-553 IMRKHTTAGET
+553 IIRKHTTDGET

-574 IKIKKAFNG
+574 IKIKKSFNG

-590 RDNPVDLTYDYRNN
+590 RDKPVDLTYNYRTN

-613 RAAVDRITEDMKLPG
+613 RAAVDRIAEDMKLPG
-628 VDPNNYWLGRTE
+628 IDPNNYWLGRTE
-640 KEISK
+640 KEISE
-645 TVDDPRIRPYIE
+645 TVDDPRLLPYIE

-685 PTYPV
+685 PTYPI
-690 RQQADQKSVAKTLR
+690 RNQADQKSVAKTLR

-713 TMPIGEERNKARKQ
+713 TMPIGEERLKARKQ

-760 TISPSSI
+760 TISPDSI
-767 PRRPTDK
+767 PRRSTDK
-774 LWLNA
+774 RWLNA

-840 KLKLEQAQHE
+840 KLKLEQAQYE

-872 ATDKDLEYVNGKI
+872 ATDKDLEYINGKI
-885 ESATRVSKQAEKNLA
+885 ESATRISKQAEKNLA
-900 KYSETPKPTR
+900 KYSETPEPPKPKTTAPTR

-963 RSTYTQ
+963 RSTYTK

-984 SIKDELKQRG
+984 SIGDELKQRG

-1042 LTKLNDT
+1042 LTTLNDT

-1127 VPHKNYKVTT
+1127 VPRKNYKVTT

-1155 LISIALANTYNTKET
+1155 LISIALANTHNTKET

-1209 TILETTGTTTDTP
+1209 TILETTGTTTDAP

-1238 KARGWTSDMIWQNLE
+1238 KARGWTSDMIWENLE

-1403 GQTITVRKKNGEE
+1403 GQTIIVRKKNGEE

-1460 AKAHKVNTSPAT
+1460 AKEHKVNTSPVT
-1472 AKQISFIN
+1472 SKQISFIS

>member
-103 ITQEPLAQERLTE
+103 ITQEPLAKERLTE
-116 RANTL
+116 RTNTL
-121 TTPQKV
+121 NTPKKV

-166 LLGIVNPNGEQI
+166 LLGLVNPNGEQI

-183 WKPNNTDTT
+183 WKPETAIKQNTT
-192 TKENTTAKTPKQ
+192 TKTPKQ
-204 PWHPKTHGTYTPQQ
+204 PWHPKTNGTYTPQQ
-218 QEQEHKNPAAPGGII
+218 QEQERKNPAAPGGII

-277 FNTTYDNWLLDKL
+277 FNTTYDKWLLDKL
-290 GAKLGVTNRQELDT
+290 GTKLGVTNRQELDT

-370 RTKKETD
+370 RTKQETD

-399 KDTEKERIINRRATH
+399 KDTEKQRIINRRATH

-420 ANQDDTAK
+420 ANQDDTA
-428 ALQHAHRNQQLGKR
+428 
-442 SRFSQETKD
+442 
-451 AEAKFNAEHP
+451 
-461 IDSYRPL
+461 
-468 AQRILDTEWENYKQG
+468 
-483 NSAPVSINAQKG
+483 
-495 RPTNPT
+495 
-501 NTAVYAKAAA
+501 
-511 ENGGF
+511 
-516 PKPVDN
+516 
-522 PQYEKPTTTTPKPA
+522 

-544 IPAPKLGER
+544 IPVPKRGER
-553 IMRKHTTAGET
+553 IMRKHTTDGET

-574 IKIKKAFNG
+574 IKIKKSFNG

-590 RDNPVDLTYDYRNN
+590 RDKPVDLTYDYRTN

-613 RAAVDRITEDMKLPG
+613 RAVVDRITEDMKLPG
-628 VDPNNYWLGRTE
+628 IDPNNYWLGRTE
-640 KEISK
+640 KEISE

-685 PTYPV
+685 PTYPI
-690 RQQADQKSVAKTLR
+690 RNQADQKSVAKTLR

-713 TMPIGEERNKARKQ
+713 TMPIGEERLKARKQ

-760 TISPSSI
+760 TISPDSI
-767 PRRPTDK
+767 PRRSTDK
-774 LWLNA
+774 RWLNA

-840 KLKLEQAQHE
+840 KLKLEQAQYE

-872 ATDKDLEYVNGKI
+872 ATDKDLEYINGKI
-885 ESATRVSKQAEKNLA
+885 ESATRISKQAEKNLA
-900 KYSETPKPTR
+900 KYSETPEPPKPKTTAPTR

-984 SIKDELKQRG
+984 CIGDELKQRG

-1146 NNYITNPSE
+1146 NNYITNPGE
-1155 LISIALANTYNTKET
+1155 LISIALANTHNTKET

-1202 NTRINLE
+1202 NTRITLE

-1253 DVMKLKDVPEGT
+1253 DVMKLKDAPEGT

-1439 VTLNQQAREIG
+1439 ATLNQQAREIG

-1460 AKAHKVNTSPAT
+1460 AKEHKVNTSPAT
-1472 AKQISFIN
+1472 AKQISFIS